1 MVPCRAVFTDAE
13 ERGRGRGAF
22 EKAVRV
28 LTRRAVHT
36 GVRSHKQA
44 VSAAAKARI
53 HSAHAGS
60 SIDTNLNEPMG
71 LAHGHSAVTPAGGWA
86 QQRRG
91 QG

>member
-1 MVPCRAVFTDAE
+1 MPGKALWGLQFTKNRWQSYRLPWVSGSAHI
-13 ERGRGRGAF
+13 
-22 EKAVRV
+22 
-28 LTRRAVHT
+28 TM
-36 GVRSHKQA
+36 RSHKQA

-53 HSAHAGS
+53 HSAHAGP